1 MANLRERLRE
11 DLKDAMRA
19 GAVVPRDTIRLVEAA
34 IKNAEIEQRGAL
46 EEADVIRLIRK
57 QVRLREEAIV
67 QFKKGQRQDLVDKET
82 AEIAVLECY
91 LPAQL
96 SRDEIVTAAQAAI
109 ERVAAQGSQD
119 KGKVMGALMA
129 ELRDKADGRVVNEVV
144 RELLGD

>member
-57 QVRLREEAIV
+57 QVRA
-67 QFKKGQRQDLVDKET
+67 
-82 AEIAVLECY
+82 
-91 LPAQL
+91 
-96 SRDEIVTAAQAAI
+96 S
-109 ERVAAQGSQD
+109 
-119 KGKVMGALMA
+119 
-129 ELRDKADGRVVNEVV
+129 
-144 RELLGD
+144 

>member
-67 QFKKGQRQDLVDKET
+67 QFKKGRRQDLVDKET
-82 AEIAVLECY
+82 AEMAMLEGY

-109 ERVAAQGSQD
+109 ERTAAQGPQD

-144 RELLGD
+144 GELLGG